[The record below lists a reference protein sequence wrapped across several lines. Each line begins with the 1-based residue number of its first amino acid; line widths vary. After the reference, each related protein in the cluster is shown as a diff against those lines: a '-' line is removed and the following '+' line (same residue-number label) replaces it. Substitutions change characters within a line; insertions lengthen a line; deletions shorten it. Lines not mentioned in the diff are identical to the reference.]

1 MNIPKPID
9 LIDIAIV
16 TLLVYQ
22 VLVLIRGTRAVQ
34 LALGLAVLIVV
45 YVASRLL
52 NLHTLQ
58 WVLSGLPVVIPLAL
72 LVIFQPELR
81 RMLEQLGRGGVFV
94 SGFGYGLGREETI
107 RLVNDVAR
115 AGRILSGRRTG
126 ALIVLERHTGLTDI
140 VESGIKVDAVV
151 TVQLLVTTFFP
162 NTPLHDGAVV
172 VRGNRLAAASCL
184 LPLSENPHLSRTLG
198 TRHRAAL
205 GITEATDAVAVVVS
219 EETGRISLARDGH
232 LTRGLSEEEL
242 KVALLD
248 VLAQAGPRG
257 PALWPWR
264 RPQSGQPQPTA
275 TDSRA

>member
-1 MNIPKPID
+1 
-9 LIDIAIV
+9 
-16 TLLVYQ
+16 
-22 VLVLIRGTRAVQ
+22 VQ

-81 RMLEQLGRGGVFV
+81 RVLEQLGRGGAFV
-94 SGFGYGLGREETI
+94 SGLGSGLGREETI

-115 AGRILSGRRTG
+115 ASRILSGRRTG
-126 ALIVLERHTGLTDI
+126 ALIVLERHTGLSDVI
-140 VESGIKVDAVV
+140 ESGIKIDAVV

-172 VRGNRLAAASCL
+172 IRGNRLAAASCL

-205 GITEATDAVAVVVS
+205 GMTEATDAVAVVVS

-242 KVALLD
+242 KVALLEL
-248 VLAQAGPRG
+248 LAQGGPRG
-257 PALWPWR
+257 SALWPWR
-264 RPQSGQPQPTA
+264 RPEAPSRPSQSASDG
-275 TDSRA
+275 RA